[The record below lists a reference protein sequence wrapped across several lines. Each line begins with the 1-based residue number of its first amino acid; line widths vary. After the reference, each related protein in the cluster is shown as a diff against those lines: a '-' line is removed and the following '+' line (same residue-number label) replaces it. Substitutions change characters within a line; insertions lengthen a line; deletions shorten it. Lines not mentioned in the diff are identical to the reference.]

1 MKSLIQL
8 TMLLLLLQLRSV
20 GQLNLYGPVAE
31 NLQTS
36 TINTYG
42 VPTSNYW
49 WCAHGIDVLVDGYLR
64 TRQDVYKTRMKTLL
78 LGIKS
83 FNGNTYINTFY
94 DDMEWLGIASL
105 RSYQITG
112 DADYLAVANQLW
124 TDIQGGYT
132 NGALNWN
139 KNCPGCKNTCA
150 NTPAVIM
157 GLRLYH
163 TTGVAADLQRCK
175 DIYAFVKSHLVDA
188 TTGAVWDNINLSSGA
203 VSTTVFS
210 YNVGTY
216 IGAGLELYKETG
228 DVTYLN
234 DAVKS
239 AEYVMTSRI
248 TNGMFF
254 LNATGTGDGGLFNGI
269 FVRYFS
275 LLAREGNLP
284 AATRARYNEAIRFN
298 AERLRTSG
306 ISSTNLVGPNW
317 TVPPGSTD
325 YATQLSGV
333 MLMEAAATL
342 DQSFF
347 YKDINYVGAPW
358 GLTAGS
364 YNTAALVAKGIQNND
379 ITGYTI
385 PAGYQATFYKNDNFT
400 GGSIVAT
407 GNSAW
412 IGNPWNDSISSMIVS
427 AVAPAGTLIQA
438 ENYSTM
444 AGIITE
450 TTTDAGGGQNVGA
463 IDAGD
468 WMAYNSINFPVSGTY
483 QVDYRVSSLSGG
495 GQLSID
501 LNGGTTVLGSLNIPS
516 TGGWQYWTTISHTV
530 TVTAGTYNVGVFAQ
544 TGGWNINWIRITQV
558 PAAAAAKA
566 ATAVTKVTT
575 ASSSTKLDAKVESL
589 VLYPNPV
596 HDVLRIKAP
605 FDLADSKIQIVD
617 MLGKV
622 VMLTRASAGSIDVS
636 HLPAGVYNL
645 VIIHNGKQLVK
656 RFVK

>member
-1 MKSLIQL
+1 M
-8 TMLLLLLQLRSV
+8 LLLQLRSF
-20 GQLNLYGPVAE
+20 GQLNVFGPVAE

-42 VPTSNYW
+42 IPTNNYW

-64 TRQDVYKTRMKTLL
+64 TRQDIYKTRMTNLL
-78 LGIKS
+78 HGIRS
-83 FNGNTYINTFY
+83 FNGNTYINDFY

-105 RSYQITG
+105 RAYHSTG
-112 DADYLAVANQLW
+112 DAEYLTVANQLW
-124 TDIQGGYT
+124 TDIQTGYT

-157 GLRLYH
+157 GVRLYQIN
-163 TTGVAADLQRCK
+163 GSAATLQRAK
-175 DIYAFVKSHLVDA
+175 DIYSFVKAHLVDA
-188 TTGAVWDNINLSSGA
+188 STGAVWDNYSTSTGA
-203 VSTTVFS
+203 IGTAVFS

-216 IGAGLELYKETG
+216 IGAGLELYKVTG

-269 FVRYFS
+269 FVRYFA
-275 LLAREGNLP
+275 LLAREGNIP
-284 AATRARYNEAIRFN
+284 ANTRARYNEALRFN
-298 AERLRTSG
+298 AQTLKTSG
-306 ISSTNLVGPNW
+306 ISSAGLVGTNW
-317 TVPPGSTD
+317 TTPPGATD

-333 MLMEAAATL
+333 MLLEAAATL

-347 YKDINYVGAPW
+347 YKDINYGAAAW
-358 GLTAGS
+358 GLSAGS

-379 ITGYTI
+379 ITSYTI

-400 GGSIVAT
+400 GGSITVT

-412 IGNPWNDSISSMIVS
+412 IGNAWNDSISSLIIS
-427 AVAPAGTLIQA
+427 QVAATGTLIQA

-444 AGIITE
+444 SGIITE
-450 TTTDAGGGQNVGA
+450 GTADADGGLNVGA
-463 IDAGD
+463 VDNGD
-468 WMAYNSINFPVSGTY
+468 WMTYNSINFPTSGTY
-483 QVDYRVSSLSGG
+483 KVEYRVSSLSGG
-495 GQLSID
+495 GKIALD
-501 LNGGTTVLGSLNIPS
+501 LNGVATVPGTIDIPS
-516 TGGWQYWTTISHTV
+516 TGGWQNWTTIFNNV
-530 TVTAGTYNVGVFAQ
+530 TVNAGTYNLRVSAQ
-544 TGGWNINWIRITQV
+544 TGGWNLNWVRITKVADAAARVAVV
-558 PAAAAAKA
+558 PAK
-566 ATAVTKVTT
+566 TAVAV
-575 ASSSTKLDAKVESL
+575 

-596 HDVLRIKAP
+596 HDVLTVKAP
-605 FDLADSKIQIVD
+605 FSLAESRIQIVD
-617 MLGKV
+617 MSGKV
-622 VMLTRASAGSIDVS
+622 VLLTRSSTGSIDVS
-636 HLPAGVYNL
+636 HLPPGVYNL
-645 VIIHNGKQLVK
+645 VILHDGERVVK